1 MMTRMLILI
10 FILISTFIIIY
21 VSTPMIT
28 LKLMRV
34 SLVEADIA
42 LNPEIGIVVN
52 FLNEFA
58 CGMLKGS

>member
-1 MMTRMLILI
+1 
-10 FILISTFIIIY
+10 
-21 VSTPMIT
+21 MIT